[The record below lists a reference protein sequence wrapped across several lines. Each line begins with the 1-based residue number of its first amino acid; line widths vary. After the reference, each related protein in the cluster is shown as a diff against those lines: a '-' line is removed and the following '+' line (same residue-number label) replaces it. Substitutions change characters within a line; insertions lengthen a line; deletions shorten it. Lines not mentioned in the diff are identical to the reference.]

1 MPLSVEK
8 KKNKTK
14 SISHSKE
21 KPQGNLAEITRKLH
35 RWRLFQVVASVGVSI
50 GFTLVALSITVVTV
64 DIDINLQGAKI
75 VFDSDSFLISA
86 LIVILFLG
94 TAFMGA
100 VLAGICLFNV
110 LRNKIRYF
118 GDSKIELEKKLDPN
132 RTSSN
137 LTKSGETNPEDWG
150 PDP

>member
-1 MPLSVEK
+1 VEQ

-14 SISHSKE
+14 SISHGSHGKE
-21 KPQGNLAEITRKLH
+21 KPQEGLAEMARKS
-35 RWRLFQVVASVGVSI
+35 RSWRRFQVVASAGVSI
-50 GFTLVALSITVVTV
+50 GIALAALSITVVAV

-75 VFDSDSFLISA
+75 VFDGDSFLISA

-94 TAFMGA
+94 TAFMAA
-100 VLAGICLFNV
+100 VLAGICLFNI

-118 GDSKIELEKKLDPN
+118 GDSKVELEKKLDPN

-137 LTKSGETNPEDWG
+137 LTKSGETNPEDCG
-150 PDP
+150 LDP